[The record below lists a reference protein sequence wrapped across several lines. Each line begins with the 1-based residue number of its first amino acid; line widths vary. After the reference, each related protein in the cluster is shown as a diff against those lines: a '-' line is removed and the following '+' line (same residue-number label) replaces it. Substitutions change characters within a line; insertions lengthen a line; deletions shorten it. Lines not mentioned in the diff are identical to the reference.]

1 MTRRSTMTDKTRTF
15 TFAVVTAALLT
26 LSACGSQPKQP
37 TYQGGSTQSS
47 YPTNTNSNAAYSQ
60 YGVVRSIELVQQ
72 EHKSGIGVGAIVGAV
87 VGGVLG
93 NQVGKG
99 DGKTAATVVG
109 AAGGAYAGNEIQKR
123 NQQSQQS
130 DAVRLNIRLQDG
142 ANISVTQDT
151 ADDIRVGDRVVVQNG
166 VARRY

>member
-1 MTRRSTMTDKTRTF
+1 MTDKNRTF
-15 TFAVVTAALLT
+15 AFAIVTAGLLMLT
-26 LSACGSQPKQP
+26 ACGSQPTQPPQP

-47 YPTNTNSNAAYSQ
+47 YPANNSSASYAQ
-60 YGVVRSIELVQQ
+60 YGVVRSIDLVQQ
-72 EHKSGIGVGAIVGAV
+72 ERSSGIGVGAIVGAV

-99 DGKTAATVVG
+99 DGRKAATVVG

-123 NQQSQQS
+123 NQQTQQS

-142 ANISVTQDT
+142 SSVSVIQDT
-151 ADDIRVGDRVVVQNG
+151 AVDIRVGDRVMVQNG
-166 VARRY
+166 TVQRY

>member
-1 MTRRSTMTDKTRTF
+1 M
-15 TFAVVTAALLT
+15 
-26 LSACGSQPKQP
+26 
-37 TYQGGSTQSS
+37 
-47 YPTNTNSNAAYSQ
+47 
-60 YGVVRSIELVQQ
+60 VRSIELVQQ

>member
-1 MTRRSTMTDKTRTF
+1 MTDKTRTF
-15 TFAVVTAALLT
+15 TFAIVTAGLLT
-26 LSACGSQPKQP
+26 LTACGSQPNQP
-37 TYQGGSTQSS
+37 TYQGGSTQGS
-47 YPTNTNSNAAYSQ
+47 YPTNNSNVAYAQ
-60 YGVVRSIELVQQ
+60 YGVIRSIDLVQQ
-72 EHKSGIGVGAIVGAV
+72 EHKSGVGVGAIVGAV

-123 NQQSQQS
+123 NQQPQQP
-130 DAVRLNIRLQDG
+130 DAVRLNIRLHDG

-151 ADDIRVGDRVVVQNG
+151 AADLRVGDRVMVQNG
-166 VARRY
+166 TARRY